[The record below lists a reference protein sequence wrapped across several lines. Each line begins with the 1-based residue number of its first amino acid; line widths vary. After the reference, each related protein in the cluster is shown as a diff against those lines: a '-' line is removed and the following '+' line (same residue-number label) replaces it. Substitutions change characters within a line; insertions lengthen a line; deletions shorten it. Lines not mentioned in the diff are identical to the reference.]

1 MENTGYAVI
10 DLETTGFGTT
20 HRILEVGVVLLRP
33 DLTVERTWETLVQPG
48 RDIPN
53 SHIHHIT
60 ATDVVDAPSFAD
72 VAAYLGHLLNGR
84 ILVAHNA
91 PFERGFLENEF
102 VRAGIANGLP
112 SRWVDTMVLGR
123 ENLGVAKLS
132 DALAIAGLR
141 NELAHSAL
149 GDATA
154 TAELL
159 RYLHQRHKVSLSG
172 YPVAAFPTAPEPR
185 TQPRGAVTS
194 ESWVERLTRE
204 LPASGAKDEDA
215 YRAELTRALIDH
227 HVSRTEIRQLEHTAL
242 AAGLSA
248 DDVEAINEEFT
259 RQLVIEAWADGVI
272 TGEER
277 ETLLTL
283 AAALGV
289 DTARVLPLLDEPQA
303 ATSPTRF
310 TLSPGDR
317 VAFTGSLDIPYEI
330 WAQRAAAAG
339 LDVGGVTRKCV
350 LLVAANP
357 DSMSGKAQKARS
369 HGVPI
374 VSEAAFAQFLGALE
388 RDGAGSSGEVAP
400 EVPAQF
406 PWLSADQVRS
416 AGSSRSRIAA
426 AWIALHPTQP
436 LHMLADDLRPHHTPE
451 ATGTGI
457 DRYLALWSLHHP
469 EMLSASADDLLRLPG
484 VGEKRRHKLV
494 ELVVDLAA
502 DGVAEVSEPAP
513 VVEPVREPKPV
524 EVAAPTEPWP
534 SFDDDPAKDPTPEEL
549 LAEARSTSYNPYAV
563 PVPANTT
570 LLESTPLP
578 VERTNRAA
586 KVFKWSAIV
595 AVASFFLFGMSL
607 ETFDP
612 EAESFIAGLFA
623 VVFLF
628 GGLTA
633 AVSGIWAL
641 VNRLRR

>member
-10 DLETTGFGTT
+10 DLETTGFSNA

-33 DLTVERTWETLVQPG
+33 DLTVEGTWDTLIQPG

-102 VRAGIANGLP
+102 ARGGVSNGLP

-132 DALAIAGLR
+132 DAVAIAGIR

-149 GDATA
+149 GDAKA

-159 RYLHQRHKVSLSG
+159 RYLHQRHGVSLSG
-172 YPVAAFPTAPEPR
+172 YPVAAFPAAPEPR
-185 TQPRGAVTS
+185 TQARGAVNS
-194 ESWVERLTRE
+194 ESWVARLTRE

-215 YRAELTRALIDH
+215 YRAELMRALIDH

-242 AAGLSA
+242 ASGLSA

-259 RQLVIEAWADGVI
+259 RQLVIEAWADGAI

-277 ETLLTL
+277 QRLIDI
-283 AAALGV
+283 AAALEV
-289 DTARVLPLLDEPQA
+289 DVARIRSLIDEPQA
-303 ATSPTRF
+303 PSSPTQF

-317 VAFTGSLDIPYEI
+317 VAVTGSLDIPYEI

-339 LDVGGVTRKCV
+339 LDVGDVTRTCA

-357 DSMSGKAQKARS
+357 DTMSGKAQKARTY
-369 HGVPI
+369 GVPI
-374 VSEAAFAQFLGALE
+374 VGEAAFAKFLGALE
-388 RDGAGSSGEVAP
+388 HDGTAAPDLVA
-400 EVPAQF
+400 EAPARF
-406 PWLSADQVRS
+406 PWLSADQVRT

-436 LHMLADDLRPHHTPE
+436 LHLLSDDLRPHHTPE
-451 ATGTGI
+451 ATGAGI

-469 EMLSASADDLLRLPG
+469 QMLSASADDLLRLPG

-502 DGVAEVSEPAP
+502 DGVAEVPEAEPEPAAEFTDP
-513 VVEPVREPKPV
+513 
-524 EVAAPTEPWP
+524 AEPWP
-534 SFDDDPAKDPTPEEL
+534 SFDDDPTQDPTPEDL
-549 LAEARSTSYNPYAV
+549 LAQAEASSYNPYAV
-563 PVPANTT
+563 PAPASTT
-570 LLESTPLP
+570 PLEPAPTPLP

-586 KVFKWSAIV
+586 KVFKWSAII
-595 AVASFFLFGMSL
+595 AVASFFLFGFCL

-612 EAESFIAGLFA
+612 EAESFIAGLLA